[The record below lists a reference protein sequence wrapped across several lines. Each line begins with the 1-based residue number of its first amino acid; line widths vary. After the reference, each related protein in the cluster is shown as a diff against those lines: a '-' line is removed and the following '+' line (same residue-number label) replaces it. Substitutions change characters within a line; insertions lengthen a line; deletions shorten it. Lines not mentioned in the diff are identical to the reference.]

1 MQKCSSRLGNHTLN
15 SYENLIANLKTIRL
29 PYFVINMYVAYFS
42 LLNAS
47 YFPTDYDNMQ
57 DNIMSTCNI
66 SLLPCKNSVYN
77 LTRIMKIFREFNYQI
92 IGYMLHP
99 TCSNWD
105 VINLFYSFQK
115 NVFSSFNVPVDQLTL
130 LLKFSLIHVRNVC
143 RT

>member
-29 PYFVINMYVAYFS
+29 PYFVINMYVAYFC

-47 YFPTDYDNMQ
+47 YFPIDYDNVNMQ

-66 SLLPCKNSVYN
+66 SLLTCKNSVYN

-105 VINLFYSFQK
+105 VINLFYSFQR
-115 NVFSSFNVPVDQLTL
+115 NVFPLLTCWPVRL
-130 LLKFSLIHVRNVC
+130 LFKFSLIHVRNVC